1 MKDNKQKGLTSLFIT
16 IVVMVFLG
24 FLAFNVLQGGK
35 HSNVTKVT
43 HTAEETTITSAESS
57 VSGESTSNGESTKAS
72 ENSSADKSKANNES
86 SQSGES
92 SQAEPGKEPE
102 SADEKK
108 DENGKSSKF
117 GMGKIKLGLDLAGG
131 VSITYQ
137 TVQQNPSDEDMA
149 DTIYKLQQ
157 RVQNYSTEAE
167 VYREGGNRI
176 NIDIPGVSDANAI
189 LDELGKPGSL
199 LFVDP
204 QGQTVLTGDQVATA
218 KAGIIDNNG
227 KSEYVVSLTF
237 TDEGSKAFEEATA
250 KLIGQRIAIIYDNVV
265 YSNPT
270 VQTAITGGNAQI
282 TGMTSY
288 DEAKN
293 LASTIRIGS
302 LSLEL
307 EELRSNVVGAKL
319 GQTAIST
326 SMKAAVVGFVV
337 LAAFMIGVFLLPG
350 AASVIALALYIILEI
365 LLLSAFEITLT
376 LPGIAGIILSIG
388 MAVDANVIIFTRIKE
403 EIALGKS
410 VYESIN
416 SGFKKAL
423 SAIID
428 GNVTTLIA
436 AAVLYVRGSGTVKGF
451 AQTLALG
458 IILSMFTALFVTKFI
473 LKAFY
478 NVGLDDVKFYGK
490 KPDRESINF
499 VGMRKITLSVAAVV
513 LIIGVIFAGVN
524 KSQIGGF
531 FNYGL
536 DFKGGTS
543 TNVTFNKDYSLEEI
557 SKEIVPVVESVTG
570 EAGTQTQKVQGTNQV
585 IIKTRS
591 LSLDEREKLNK
602 ALADK
607 FGVDAEKITAESI
620 SGAVSSEM
628 KKDAVVATVLA
639 TILML
644 IYIWIR
650 FRDFS
655 FAAGSILALL
665 HDVFIVI
672 SCYAIFRWS
681 VGSTFIACILTILGY
696 SINATIV
703 IFDRIRENKAI
714 LSKSTA
720 KEELINKS
728 VTETLTRSIYSSL
741 TTFITIFILF
751 LMGVPSIR
759 EFALPIMVGI
769 VAGTYSSV
777 FLSSVFWY
785 LLSNKFDK
793 KIEEKKAENA
803 KKKKKTKKVEINK
816 DSNGAVV

>member
-1 MKDNKQKGLTSLFIT
+1 MKDNKQKGLASLFIT
-16 IVVMVFLG
+16 VVVLVFFG
-24 FLAFNVLQGGK
+24 FLAYNVLSAGK
-35 HSNVTKVT
+35 GNTGAVATS
-43 HTAEETTITSAESS
+43 ETTIS
-57 VSGESTSNGESTKAS
+57 
-72 ENSSADKSKANNES
+72 NES
-86 SQSGES
+86 
-92 SQAEPGKEPE
+92 GKVTGDEATD
-102 SADEKK
+102 SDVADET
-108 DENGKSSKF
+108 GKTSKF
-117 GMGKIKLGLDLAGG
+117 STGKIKLGLDLAGG

-137 TVQQNPSDEDMA
+137 TVEPNPSDEDMA

-199 LFVDP
+199 IFVDP
-204 QGQTVLTGDQVATA
+204 QGNTVLTGDQVATA

-227 KSEYVVSLTF
+227 NSEYVVSLTF
-237 TDEGSKAFEEATA
+237 TDEGSKAFAEATA
-250 KLIGQRIAIIYDNVV
+250 RLIGQRIAIIYDNVI

-270 VQTAITGGNAQI
+270 VQTAITGGTAQI

-319 GQTAIST
+319 GQEAIST
-326 SMKAAVVGFVV
+326 SMKAAAVGFVI
-337 LAAFMIGVFLLPG
+337 LAVFMVAVFLLPG
-350 AASVIALALYIILEI
+350 FASVLALSLYVILEI

-403 EIALGKS
+403 EIGLGKS
-410 VYESIN
+410 VNEAIN
-416 SGFKKAL
+416 LGFKKAL
-423 SAIID
+423 SAIVD

-436 AAVLYVRGSGTVKGF
+436 AAVLYLRGSGTVKGF

-458 IILSMFTALFVTKFI
+458 IILSMFTALFVTRFI
-473 LKAFY
+473 MKAFY
-478 NVGLDDVKFYGK
+478 NIGLDNPKLYGK
-490 KPDRESINF
+490 KLAAKPINF
-499 VGMRKITLSVAAVV
+499 VGMKNITIAVSVVV
-513 LIIGVIFAGVN
+513 ILAGIVGAGVN
-524 KSQIGGF
+524 KAKYGDL
-531 FNYGL
+531 FNYGI
-536 DFKGGTS
+536 DFRGGTS
-543 TNVTFNKDYSLEEI
+543 TNVTFNEDYSLDRI
-557 SKEIVPVVESVTG
+557 SKEVVPVVESVTG
-570 EAGTQTQKVQGTNQV
+570 EAGTQTQKVEGSNEV
-585 IIKTRS
+585 IIKTRT
-591 LSLDEREKLNK
+591 LSVDEREKLNS
-602 ALADK
+602 ALAQN

-628 KKDAVVATVLA
+628 KKDAVVATVIA

-644 IYIWIR
+644 LYIWFR
-650 FRDFS
+650 FKDFR
-655 FAAGSILALL
+655 FATSSVLALV
-665 HDVFIVI
+665 HDVLVVI
-672 SCYAIFRWS
+672 AFYALLRWS
-681 VGSTFIACILTILGY
+681 VGSTFIACILTIVGY

-703 IFDRIRENKAI
+703 IFDRIRENKTL
-714 LSKSTA
+714 LSKAT
-720 KEELINKS
+720 KEEIINTS

-741 TTFITIFILF
+741 TTFIMIFVLF
-751 LMGVPSIR
+751 IMGVSSIR

-777 FLSSVFWY
+777 FLSSIFWY
-785 LLSNKFDK
+785 IFSNRFDK
-793 KIEEKKAENA
+793 KIEQKKEEQKAEKVKN
-803 KKKKKTKKVEINK
+803 KKKKDKKVEINK

>member
-16 IVVMVFLG
+16 FVVLAFLG
-24 FLAFNVLQGGK
+24 FLAFNVLQSGK
-35 HSNVTKVT
+35 HSNVTKVS

-57 VSGESTSNGESTKAS
+57 AAGESKKSASSTKADES
-72 ENSSADKSKANNES
+72 SSAGETKSNT
-86 SQSGES
+86 ES
-92 SQAEPGKEPE
+92 SQAESGKESE
-102 SADEKK
+102 SANESKADEKKSDEKK
-108 DENGKSSKF
+108 DENGKTSKF

-137 TVQQNPSDEDMA
+137 TVEKNPSDEDMA

-167 VYREGGNRI
+167 VYREGTNRI

-189 LDELGKPGSL
+189 LNELGKPGSL

-204 QGQTVLTGDQVATA
+204 QGKTVLTGDQVATA
-218 KAGIIDNNG
+218 KAGIVDNNG

-237 TDEGSKAFEEATA
+237 TDEGSKAFAEATA
-250 KLIGQRIAIIYDNVV
+250 KLIGQRIAIVYDNVV

-350 AASVIALALYIILEI
+350 AASVLALALYIILEV

-436 AAVLYVRGSGTVKGF
+436 AAVLYIRGSGTVKGF

-478 NVGLDDVKFYGK
+478 NVGLDDAKFYGK
-490 KPDRESINF
+490 KPKREPIDF
-499 VGMRKITLSVAAVV
+499 VGKRKITLSIAAAI
-513 LIIGVIFAGVN
+513 LIIGVIFAG
-524 KSQIGGF
+524 
-531 FNYGL
+531 
-536 DFKGGTS
+536 
-543 TNVTFNKDYSLEEI
+543 
-557 SKEIVPVVESVTG
+557 
-570 EAGTQTQKVQGTNQV
+570 
-585 IIKTRS
+585 
-591 LSLDEREKLNK
+591 
-602 ALADK
+602 
-607 FGVDAEKITAESI
+607 
-620 SGAVSSEM
+620 
-628 KKDAVVATVLA
+628 
-639 TILML
+639 
-644 IYIWIR
+644 
-650 FRDFS
+650 
-655 FAAGSILALL
+655 
-665 HDVFIVI
+665 
-672 SCYAIFRWS
+672 
-681 VGSTFIACILTILGY
+681 
-696 SINATIV
+696 
-703 IFDRIRENKAI
+703 
-714 LSKSTA
+714 
-720 KEELINKS
+720 INKS
-728 VTETLTRSIYSSL
+728 KIGGLFNYRYD
-741 TTFITIFILF
+741 IL
-751 LMGVPSIR
+751 
-759 EFALPIMVGI
+759 
-769 VAGTYSSV
+769 
-777 FLSSVFWY
+777 
-785 LLSNKFDK
+785 
-793 KIEEKKAENA
+793 
-803 KKKKKTKKVEINK
+803 
-816 DSNGAVV
+816 